1 MTGARKSR
9 VGSTA
14 AHGTVRMTGGGRH
27 GVAEPTEECT
37 ARTEAAAGD
46 ARREREER
54 TAAHGAQLRTLR
66 GVHKTKE
73 VFYILLIIFIVIR
86 PYNFSFKLNSL
97 CKCCSNLIS
106 ISIVIFVL
114 KFFPKICISCSIFSK
129 KNRSLFSVFIIV
141 TANHAIRP

>member
-9 VGSTA
+9 T
-14 AHGTVRMTGGGRH
+14 
-27 GVAEPTEECT
+27 VAEPTEECT

-54 TAAHGAQLRTLR
+54 AATQVAQLRTLR
-66 GVHKTKE
+66 GVHKIKV

-97 CKCCSNLIS
+97 YNYCCNLIS
-106 ISIVIFVL
+106 IRIVIFAP
-114 KFFPKICISCSIFSK
+114 KFFPKIYI
-129 KNRSLFSVFIIV
+129 LF
-141 TANHAIRP
+141 